1 MKIRLESNSSKKTI
15 AYITH
20 NGEVQ
25 ELMTG
30 TTLTLP
36 VRRGDT
42 VTFKVGHY
50 SRTHQLEFQSP
61 EASFVLEPNRNL
73 VYAYMIALVV
83 LIAAVWYFKTIS
95 NTVLTILVVVA
106 LIIFEAV
113 NYFNGYRAVPVHR

>member
-1 MKIRLESNSSKKTI
+1 MKIRLESNSSRKTI

-20 NGEVQ
+20 NGKVQ

-30 TTLTLP
+30 TTMTLP

-50 SRTHQLEFQSP
+50 SRTHRLAFQSP
-61 EASFVLEPNRNL
+61 EASFVLEPNRTL
-73 VYAYMIALVV
+73 IYAYTTALVV
-83 LIAAVWYFKTIS
+83 LIAAIWYFKSIS
-95 NTVLTILVVVA
+95 NTVLTILVVAA
-106 LIIFEAV
+106 LIIFEGF